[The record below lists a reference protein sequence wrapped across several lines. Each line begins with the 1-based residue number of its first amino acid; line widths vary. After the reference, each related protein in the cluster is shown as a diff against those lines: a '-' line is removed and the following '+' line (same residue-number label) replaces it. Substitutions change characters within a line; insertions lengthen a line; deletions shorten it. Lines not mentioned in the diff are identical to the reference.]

1 MIKSTV
7 ILLERKI
14 ESKCM
19 QKGMAKI
26 GQLYSPTWKTKKER
40 RYFSSENGK
49 QSVQVDVQKEFRRD
63 LIVQKTQVAFR

>member
-1 MIKSTV
+1 MYVERYGQDWTT
-7 ILLERKI
+7 LLSDMEN
-14 ESKCM
+14 
-19 QKGMAKI
+19 
-26 GQLYSPTWKTKKER
+26 KKER